1 MKGEI
6 RIVNGDEWMVVDI
19 APALQ
24 LAEMVAALLEDA
36 GFIVMVRGGDSSDD
50 VFSHLGSP
58 GIGVT
63 HVLVPKAQGEEAL
76 QLIRDT
82 VTDYEGDELEAVL
95 QAGGADAVFGFDS
108 DDEDDE
114 DDEDYE
120 DDDDYEE
127 EADLDDDADD
137 SPAAAGFPTR
147 D

>member
-1 MKGEI
+1 MKGET
-6 RIVNGDEWMVVDI
+6 RIVNGDEWMIVDV
-19 APALQ
+19 APALP

-36 GFIVMVRGGDSSDD
+36 GFIVMVRGGDSADD

-63 HVLVPKAQGEEAL
+63 HVLVPKAQGGEAL

-95 QAGGADAVFGFDS
+95 RAGGADAVFGF
-108 DDEDDE
+108 EDDE
-114 DDEDYE
+114 DD
-120 DDDDYEE
+120 DDDDDDEDYAE
-127 EADLDDDADD
+127 DDGDHDDADD
-137 SPAAAGFPTR
+137 GPATAGLRTSR